1 MAFVKKMALCANVDR
16 RPRKPIHS
24 PGYVM
29 NFKVGFLCTGTTKE
43 LENWYEDYF
52 LHPLKDLFLTNFEI
66 LLDTYFENLRK
77 IHSFPP

>member
-29 NFKVGFLCTGTTKE
+29 NFKVEFLCTGTTKE

-52 LHPLKDLFLTNFEI
+52 LPSLKDLF
-66 LLDTYFENLRK
+66 
-77 IHSFPP
+77 